1 MGGDGGTALCIRVV
15 MYPIY
20 CDNTGNGDQI

>member
-1 MGGDGGTALCIRVV
+1 MGGDGGRALCSRVV

-20 CDNTGNGDQI
+20 CNNTGNGDQI